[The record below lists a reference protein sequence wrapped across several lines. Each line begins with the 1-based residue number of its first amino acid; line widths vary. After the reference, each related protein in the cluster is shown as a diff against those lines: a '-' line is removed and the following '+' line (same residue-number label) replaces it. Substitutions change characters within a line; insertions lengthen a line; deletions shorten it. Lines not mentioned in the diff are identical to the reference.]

1 MNTPLITI
9 GILSYNAADTIQRA
23 ILSAYNQDWA
33 NKEIVII
40 DDASMDQSVSVIQ
53 DTIRDMPYARL
64 VVHEKNRG
72 TGAAR
77 NSIIENAEGE
87 CIVFFDDDDE
97 SHPERIR
104 AQYERITQY
113 EQEQSVSLIACY
125 CSGERVYPNGYRYPL
140 HAIGSQPDIPHG
152 NGVAD
157 RLLFYGGQNKN
168 WFFGNGT
175 PTCSLM
181 ARKST
186 FESAGKF
193 DPELKRVE
201 DVDFAIRLA
210 LKGGHFIGCPE
221 KLFIQYATEGADKSH
236 ERKRDAALLLVEKNK
251 DYLKSIGMYRYAH
264 TWPYIR
270 YYNFTKQ
277 YGLMAGKLL
286 YLSFYHPLRVIKHLM
301 STGPARILHE
311 RRMSS

>member
-1 MNTPLITI
+1 MKFPLITI
-9 GILSYNAADTIQRA
+9 GILSYNASDTIQRA
-23 ILSAYNQDWA
+23 IQSACRQNWE
-33 NKEIVII
+33 NKEILII
-40 DDASMDQSVSVIQ
+40 DDASTDKSVSVIQ
-53 DTIRDMPYARL
+53 NTIHDIPYARL
-64 VVHEKNRG
+64 IVHEENRG

-77 NSIIENAEGE
+77 NSIIDNAAGE
-87 CIVFFDDDDE
+87 FIAFFDDDDE
-97 SHPERIR
+97 SHPERITT
-104 AQYERITQY
+104 QYERIIQY
-113 EQEQSVSLIACY
+113 EHAQPTSLIACY

-140 HAIGSQPDIPHG
+140 HAIGSQPVIPHG
-152 NGVAD
+152 SGVAD
-157 RLLFYGGQNKN
+157 RLLFYGGRDKD

-181 ARKST
+181 ARKRI
-186 FESAGKF
+186 FEEVGRF

-236 ERKRDAALLLVEKNK
+236 ERKRDAALLLVQKNEG
-251 DYLKSIGMYRYAH
+251 YLRSIGMYRYAKI
-264 TWPYIR
+264 WPHIR